1 MALVIP
7 VRATSCTLCAGPH
20 VFGCR
25 LMSIGSRFVETE
37 MFDRIIYVIILIAA
51 VLSNANC
58 DHLTAVLRYQ
68 FDCCQSHFMKKSLIV
83 FQQVMF
89 SCVALIMKS
98 NNWKNTPFP

>member
-1 MALVIP
+1 
-7 VRATSCTLCAGPH
+7 
-20 VFGCR
+20 
-25 LMSIGSRFVETE
+25 MSIGSRFVETE
-37 MFDRIIYVIILIAA
+37 MFDRIIYVTILIAA

-58 DHLTAVLRYQ
+58 DYLIAVLCYE
-68 FDCCQSHFMKKSLIV
+68 FDYCQSHLMRKSLLV